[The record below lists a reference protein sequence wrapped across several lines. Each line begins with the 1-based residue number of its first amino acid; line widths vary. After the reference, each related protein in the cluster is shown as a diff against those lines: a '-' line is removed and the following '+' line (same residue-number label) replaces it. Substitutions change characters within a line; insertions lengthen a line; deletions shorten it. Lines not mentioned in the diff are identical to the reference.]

1 MSDMKKHLLLRC
13 LGSLALL
20 LSLTAHA
27 DQFPAEPIKIVVPY
41 ATGGIADVL
50 ARLVG
55 ARLEPL
61 VKQPVIVENRSGG
74 NGTIAMQFVAQ
85 AKPDGYT
92 LLLGNTGTQ
101 VVNRYLYKN
110 LPFDIVRGFQPIG
123 KIAQTPMML
132 VVSAASPANTVAELI
147 TMAQASKT
155 PLNVGSSGN
164 GSASHLGLVMLSS
177 MAKIDLA
184 HVPYRGSSQIVPD
197 LIGGRLATYFDTPP
211 TSLSLIRAGKLKPLG
226 VGSRERQPALPDVP
240 TIAETVPGF
249 ELTTWLGLFAPTGL
263 ATDRLMR
270 LNEALRQVL
279 EEPSFRKQLVDQGNE
294 VLPST
299 PTEFAKFIELEAARI
314 GALVQSADIRPE

>member
-1 MSDMKKHLLLRC
+1 MKKHLLLRS
-13 LGSLALL
+13 LGALALL
-20 LSLTAHA
+20 LCLTARA

-123 KIAQTPMML
+123 KIAQTPMLL
-132 VVSAASPANTVAELI
+132 VVSATNPANTVADI
-147 TMAQASKT
+147 VTMARASKI

-197 LIGGRLATYFDTPP
+197 LIGGRLAAYFDTPP

-226 VGSRERQPALPDVP
+226 VGSKERQPALPDVP

-263 ATDRLMR
+263 ATDRLER
-270 LNEALRQVL
+270 LNVALRQVL
-279 EEPSFRKQLVDQGNE
+279 EEPNFRKQLVDQGNE

-299 PTEFAKFIELEAARI
+299 PTEFGEFIEREAARI
-314 GALVQSADIRPE
+314 GTLVQSADIRPE

>member
-1 MSDMKKHLLLRC
+1 MRKNVLLRC
-13 LGSLALL
+13 IWSFALL
-20 LSLTAHA
+20 LPFTARA
-27 DQFPAEPIKIVVPY
+27 DEFPSEPIKIVVPY

-55 ARLEPL
+55 ARLETL

-101 VVNRYLYKN
+101 VVNRFLYKN
-110 LPFDIVRGFQPIG
+110 LPFDIVRGFQPVG
-123 KIAQTPMML
+123 KIATTPMLL
-132 VVSAASPANTVAELI
+132 VVSATSPAKTVGDIVA
-147 TMAQASKT
+147 MARASQT
-155 PLNVGSSGN
+155 QLNFGSSGN

-177 MAKIDLA
+177 MAKIDVA

-197 LIGGRLATYFDTPP
+197 LIGGRLSAYFDTPP
-211 TSLSLIRAGKLKPLG
+211 TSLALIRAGKLKPLG
-226 VGSRERQPALPDVP
+226 VGSRERHPALPEVP
-240 TIAETVPGF
+240 TIAETIPGF

-263 ATDRLMR
+263 APDRLAK
-270 LNEALRQVL
+270 LNAALRKVL

-294 VLPST
+294 VLPTTSA
-299 PTEFAKFIELEAARI
+299 EFSEFIEREAIRI
-314 GALVQSADIRPE
+314 GAVVQAADIRPE

>member
-1 MSDMKKHLLLRC
+1 MGMKRHLLLRC

-20 LSLTAHA
+20 LSLTARA
-27 DQFPAEPIKIVVPY
+27 NEFPSEPIKIVVPY

-55 ARLEPL
+55 ARLEAL

-101 VVNRYLYKN
+101 VVNRFLYKN
-110 LPFDIVRGFQPIG
+110 LPFDVVRGFQPIG
-123 KIAQTPMML
+123 KIAQTPMLL
-132 VVSAASPANTVAELI
+132 VVSAASPANTVADI
-147 TMAQASKT
+147 VAMGRASQT

-197 LIGGRLATYFDTPP
+197 LIGGRLAAFFDTPP

-240 TIAETVPGF
+240 TIAETIPGF
-249 ELTTWLGLFAPTGL
+249 ELTTWLGLFAPAGL
-263 ATDRLMR
+263 APDRLAQ
-270 LNEALRQVL
+270 LNTALRKVL

-294 VLPST
+294 VLPNT
-299 PTEFAKFIELEAARI
+299 PAEFGEFIEQEAARI